1 MPGLL
6 RLPRTSAAVAAAQR
20 EAAVTLPQP
29 PPAAPVAAMEAVAAA
44 VAQVVVAAAVEEVV
58 AEEVAARRRV
68 RRLTFAHRHGCGGV
82 GCSDVHSRFCCGRPG
97 SQLNTRPVPIA
108 AITPLFRTHVELV

>member
-20 EAAVTLPQP
+20 EA
-29 PPAAPVAAMEAVAAA
+29 VAAA
-44 VAQVVVAAAVEEVV
+44 VAQVVVAAVVVAAVEEVV

-68 RRLTFAHRHGCGGV
+68 RRPTFAHRHGCGGV
-82 GCSDVHSRFCCGRPG
+82 SCSDVHSRFCCGRPV